1 MVMRTT
7 RSAEMGFVPA
17 MVQEVGAGGMLS
29 GFEGSGRISIVMRY
43 FQIHPRRQIYE
54 AVSAIQLMG

>member
-1 MVMRTT
+1 
-7 RSAEMGFVPA
+7 MGFVPA